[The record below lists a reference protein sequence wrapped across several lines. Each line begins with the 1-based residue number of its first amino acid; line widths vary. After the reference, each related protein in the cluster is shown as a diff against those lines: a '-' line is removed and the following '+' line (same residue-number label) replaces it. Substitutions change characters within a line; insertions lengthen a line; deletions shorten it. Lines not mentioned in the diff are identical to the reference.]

1 MKKIRA
7 FILAHFEG
15 AIILLVFLG
24 VFAIAF
30 LVYYK
35 LSFLNFFFLP
45 VILSGYFLG
54 KRKAVLTGIFCA
66 LLVILYLIFSKVFTN
81 QSVQFSFDEIIT
93 LTTWASFL
101 VLTGGIIGTVSEQR
115 EARVAKLRR
124 SYIGVLDIM
133 LKYLEVA
140 DDAKPRSLRVS
151 FLAGRIAKELGLN
164 TSDVENIKSAA
175 LLFEAGDLR
184 TSLHLFEDVAG
195 FMESDVKLY
204 DTTLGD
210 KEKVLLRTTAS
221 LLKEVEPLLAAYF
234 QHYVEKADVLDKNLE
249 NIPQGSSI
257 IALADFFDKVS
268 AEVPTS
274 LGGREIKSMM
284 DIEGL
289 AGRAF
294 PVAAVNALQRLI
306 SPS

>member
-1 MKKIRA
+1 MKKIKT
-7 FILAHFEG
+7 FILEHFEG
-15 AIILLVFLG
+15 AIIALVFFG

-54 KRKAVLTGIFCA
+54 KRSAVLTGFFCA

-101 VLTGGIIGTVSEQR
+101 VLTGGLIGGVSEQR
-115 EARVAKLRR
+115 EARVARLRR
-124 SYIGVLDIM
+124 SYIGVLDIL

-140 DDAKPRSLRVS
+140 DETKPRSLRVS
-151 FLAGRIAKELGLN
+151 LVAGKVAREVGLN
-164 TSDVENIKSAA
+164 TSDVENVKSAA

-184 TSLHLFEDVAG
+184 TSLHFFEEVAG
-195 FMESDVKLY
+195 FMEGDVKGF

-210 KEKVLLRTTAS
+210 KEKVLLRSTAS
-221 LLKEVEPLLAAYF
+221 LLKEVEPLLASYF
-234 QHYVEKADVLDKNLE
+234 RHYVEQADVLDKDLE
-249 NIPQGSSI
+249 NIPLGSSI
-257 IALADFFDKVS
+257 IALADLYDKVS
-268 AEVPTS
+268 TEVPAS
-274 LGGREIKSMM
+274 LGGKEIKSMT

-289 AGRAF
+289 SGRAF
-294 PVAAVNALQRLI
+294 PVAVVNALQRLA
-306 SPS
+306 SPL

>member
-1 MKKIRA
+1 MKKIRT
-7 FILAHFEG
+7 FILEHFEG
-15 AIILLVFLG
+15 AIIALVFFG

-54 KRKAVLTGIFCA
+54 KRSAVLTGFFCA

-101 VLTGGIIGTVSEQR
+101 VLTGGLIGGISEQR

-124 SYIGVLDIM
+124 SYIGVLDIL

-140 DDAKPRSLRVS
+140 DETKPRSLRVS
-151 FLAGRIAKELGLN
+151 LVAGKVAREVGLN
-164 TSDVENIKSAA
+164 TSDVENVKSAA
-175 LLFEAGDLR
+175 LLFDAGDLG
-184 TSLHLFEDVAG
+184 TSLHFFEEVAG
-195 FMESDVKLY
+195 FMEGDVKGF

-210 KEKVLLRTTAS
+210 KAKVLLRSTAS
-221 LLKEVEPLLAAYF
+221 LLKEVEPLLASYF
-234 QHYVEKADVLDKNLE
+234 QHYVEQADVLDKDLE
-249 NIPQGSSI
+249 NIPLGSSI
-257 IALADFFDKVS
+257 IALADLYDKVS
-268 AEVPTS
+268 AEVPAS
-274 LGGREIKSMM
+274 LGGKEIKSMM

-289 AGRAF
+289 SGRAF
-294 PVAAVNALQRLI
+294 PVAVVNVLQRLA

>member
-1 MKKIRA
+1 MKKIKT
-7 FILAHFEG
+7 FILEHFEG
-15 AIILLVFLG
+15 AIIALVFFG

-54 KRKAVLTGIFCA
+54 KRSAVLTGFFCA

-101 VLTGGIIGTVSEQR
+101 VLTGGLIGGVSEQR

-124 SYIGVLDIM
+124 SYIGVLDIL

-140 DDAKPRSLRVS
+140 DEAKPRSLRVS
-151 FLAGRIAKELGLN
+151 LVAGKIAREVGLN
-164 TSDVENIKSAA
+164 TSDMENVKSAA
-175 LLFEAGDLR
+175 LLFDAGDLG
-184 TSLHLFEDVAG
+184 TSLNFFEEVAG
-195 FMESDVKLY
+195 FMEGDVKGF

-210 KEKVLLRTTAS
+210 KEKVLLRSTAS
-221 LLKEVEPLLAAYF
+221 LLKEMEPLLASYF
-234 QHYVEKADVLDKNLE
+234 RHYVEQADVLDKDLE
-249 NIPQGSSI
+249 NIPLGSSI
-257 IALADFFDKVS
+257 IALADLYDKVS
-268 AEVPTS
+268 AEVPVS
-274 LGGREIKSMM
+274 VGGKEIKSMT

-289 AGRAF
+289 SGRAF
-294 PVAAVNALQRLI
+294 PVAVVNALQRLA
-306 SPS
+306 SPL

>member
-1 MKKIRA
+1 MKKIRT
-7 FILAHFEG
+7 FILEHFEG
-15 AIILLVFLG
+15 AIIALVFFG

-54 KRKAVLTGIFCA
+54 KRSAVLTGIFCA

-101 VLTGGIIGTVSEQR
+101 VLTGGLIGGVSEQR

-124 SYIGVLDIM
+124 SYIGVLDIL

-140 DDAKPRSLRVS
+140 DEAKPRSMRVS
-151 FLAGRIAKELGLN
+151 LVAGKIARELGLN
-164 TSDVENIKSAA
+164 TSDVENVKSAA
-175 LLFEAGDLR
+175 LLFDAGDLR
-184 TSLHLFEDVAG
+184 TSLHFFEEVAG
-195 FMESDVKLY
+195 FMEGDVKGF

-210 KEKVLLRTTAS
+210 KEKVLLRSTTS
-221 LLKEVEPLLAAYF
+221 LLKEMEPLLASYF
-234 QHYVEKADVLDKNLE
+234 RHYVEQADVLDKDLE
-249 NIPQGSSI
+249 NIPLGSSI
-257 IALADFFDKVS
+257 IALADLYDKVA
-268 AEVPTS
+268 AEVPAS
-274 LGGREIKSMM
+274 LGGNEIKSMM

-289 AGRAF
+289 SGRTF
-294 PVAAVNALQRLI
+294 PVAVVKALQRLA
-306 SPS
+306 SPL